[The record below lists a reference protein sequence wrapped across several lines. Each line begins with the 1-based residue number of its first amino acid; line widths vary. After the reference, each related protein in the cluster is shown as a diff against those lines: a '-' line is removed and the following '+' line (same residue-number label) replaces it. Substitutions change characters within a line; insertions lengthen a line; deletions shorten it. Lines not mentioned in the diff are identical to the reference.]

1 MTSFIVELQ
10 ESHLKIFA
18 LAIEVATRTYDLR
31 RLLLWIVYHYR
42 LAMILLSALPLAEI
56 GLVITQV
63 LKYGLFRHF
72 FGDKSFLELFLKP
85 LNGKI
90 SHLSIMCIF

>member
-31 RLLLWIVYHYR
+31 RLLL
-42 LAMILLSALPLAEI
+42 
-56 GLVITQV
+56 
-63 LKYGLFRHF
+63 
-72 FGDKSFLELFLKP
+72 
-85 LNGKI
+85 
-90 SHLSIMCIF
+90 